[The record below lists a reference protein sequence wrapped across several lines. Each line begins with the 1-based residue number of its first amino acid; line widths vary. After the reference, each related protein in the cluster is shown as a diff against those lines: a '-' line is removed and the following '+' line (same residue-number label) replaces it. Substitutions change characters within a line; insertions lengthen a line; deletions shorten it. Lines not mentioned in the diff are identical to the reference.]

1 MRFPFYFRLF
11 SAPPADPEIPGARR
25 PYRRTTH
32 HSGGGVDTTS
42 EPENEY
48 PKYDIDLGGE
58 DFNILFFDAV
68 KACGWS
74 SDIPCDVDVAEQTGD
89 VLSDA
94 VYTRNRKIED
104 MYNLRIRAYD
114 SGDDA
119 WACYK
124 VLEKSVMSGSGE
136 YDAAF
141 CKQQGFEQAAGNG
154 YVTQL
159 DDLLDFDKP
168 WWDSKS
174 LEGFS
179 VLGKTLAVSGDVTFM
194 DKLSYIVIYFNKPM
208 ADDYNL
214 GDIYQMVIDKQWT
227 FDKML
232 SMCGLVSADLNE
244 DGKMD
249 KEDSRVRTTPVTSST
264 SPRARDSA
272 RLTRTGFRICRMTL
286 SARFRFLPTSTRS

>member
-1 MRFPFYFRLF
+1 
-11 SAPPADPEIPGARR
+11 
-25 PYRRTTH
+25 
-32 HSGGGVDTTS
+32 
-42 EPENEY
+42 
-48 PKYDIDLGGE
+48 
-58 DFNILFFDAV
+58 
-68 KACGWS
+68 
-74 SDIPCDVDVAEQTGD
+74 
-89 VLSDA
+89 
-94 VYTRNRKIED
+94 
-104 MYNLRIRAYD
+104 
-114 SGDDA
+114 
-119 WACYK
+119 
-124 VLEKSVMSGSGE
+124 MSGSGE

-232 SMCGLVSADLNE
+232 SMCGIVSADLNE

-249 KEDSRVRTTPVTSST
+249 KEDRFGFAGQNDAGYEFYQSAGERFCTLDKDGVPYMSNDSERAIQIFTNIYTFMNDKTNFFNRSKANITVADAIEMFRSNRVLFMMRPLQDYNGASRYGR
-264 SPRARDSA
+264 
-272 RLTRTGFRICRMTL
+272 
-286 SARFRFLPTSTRS
+286 RFRYNTDADDGFDAERVLYLDRLHGRERSDDPGGREGSGCLGAGA